1 MKNVIF
7 VTLLFSS
14 VALMAGAAAGQS
26 VSATFEAASDASFSR
41 PHDLVLAPDG
51 RLLYVADMGNDVVRV
66 LDPETLATVGQIGAG
81 ELSSPHD
88 VAFDGDGRLLVADT
102 GNDRIARYA
111 LEGTGGRL
119 VGELVGDLSSPE
131 GVALGPDGRI
141 YVTNASGSD
150 VVVFADGRV
159 VARAGRRGAGPNE
172 YVRPHDIHV
181 DSAGKV
187 FVSDPGNNRIQVLDA
202 ELGFLE
208 AIGPPA
214 LAFHEPKYFDGDA
227 RGWLYV
233 ADEYNHQIKVLD
245 SKRKL
250 VLVIGTGQAGEGPDR
265 FHNPEGLE
273 ISGRRLWV
281 SDTRNHRIVRYRLS
295 EN

>member
-1 MKNVIF
+1 MRNVIF
-7 VTLLFSS
+7 VTVLFSA
-14 VALMAGAAAGQS
+14 VVLTAGGAGGQS
-26 VSATFEAASDASFSR
+26 LSAAFEAASEASFSR

-51 RLLYVADMGNDVVRV
+51 RLLYLADVGNHVVKV
-66 LDPETLATVGQIGAG
+66 LDPETLATVGRIGAG

-102 GNDRIARYA
+102 GNDRIARYL

-119 VGELVGDLSSPE
+119 VDELVGGLSSPE
-131 GVALGPDGRI
+131 GVAVGPDGRV
-141 YVTNASGSD
+141 YVTNAAGSD
-150 VVVFADGRV
+150 VVVFAGGRV
-159 VARAGRRGAGPNE
+159 AARAGRPGAGPNE

-181 DSAGKV
+181 DAAGKV
-187 FVSDPGNNRIQVLDA
+187 YVSDPGNNRIQVLDG
-202 ELGFLE
+202 ELGFLA

-214 LAFHEPKYFDGDA
+214 HGFHEPKYFDLDP

-233 ADEYNHQIKVLD
+233 ADEYNHQVKVLD
-245 SKRKL
+245 SKHKL

-281 SDTRNHRIVRYRLS
+281 SDTLNHRIVRYRLS

>member
-14 VALMAGAAAGQS
+14 VALRAGAAAGQS

-41 PHDLVLAPDG
+41 PHDLVVAPDG

-102 GNDRIARYA
+102 GNDRVARYA

-131 GVALGPDGRI
+131 GVAVGPDGRI

>member
-1 MKNVIF
+1 MKNVIC

-26 VSATFEAASDASFSR
+26 LSAVFELASEASFSR

-51 RLLYVADMGNDVVRV
+51 RLLYVADVGNNVVKV
-66 LDPETLATVGQIGAG
+66 LDPETLATVGRIGKG

-102 GNDRIARYA
+102 GNDRIARYS
-111 LEGTGGRL
+111 LEGTSGRL
-119 VGELVGDLSSPE
+119 VDQLVGKLSSPE
-131 GVALGPDGRI
+131 GVAVGPDGRI

-150 VVVFADGRV
+150 VVVFAEDRV
-159 VARAGRRGAGPNE
+159 VARAGRRGAGENQ

-181 DSAGKV
+181 DPAGKV
-187 FVSDPGNNRIQVLDA
+187 YVSEPGNNRIQVLDGA
-202 ELGFLE
+202 LGVLE
-208 AIGPPA
+208 TIGPPA
-214 LAFHEPKYFDGDA
+214 HGFHEPKYFDLDP

-273 ISGRRLWV
+273 ISGRRLWI
-281 SDTRNHRIVRYRLS
+281 SDTLNHRVVRYRLD

>member
-1 MKNVIF
+1 MQNVIF
-7 VTLLFSS
+7 VTLLFST
-14 VALMAGAAAGQS
+14 VALLAGGAAGQS
-26 VSATFEAASDASFSR
+26 LSAAFEVASEASFSR

-51 RLLYVADMGNDVVRV
+51 RLLYVADMGNDVVKV
-66 LDPETLATVGQIGAG
+66 LDPETLATVAQIGAG
-81 ELSSPHD
+81 ELAAPHD
-88 VAFDGDGRLLVADT
+88 VTFDGEGRLLVADT

-111 LEGTGGRL
+111 VEGTGGRL
-119 VGELVGDLSSPE
+119 VDELVGALSSPE
-131 GVALGPDGRI
+131 GVAVGPDGRI

-150 VVVFADGRV
+150 VVVFAGDRV
-159 VARAGRRGAGPNE
+159 AVRAGRRGAGENE

-181 DSAGKV
+181 DPAGKV
-187 FVSDPGNNRIQVLDA
+187 YVSDPGNNRIQVLDG
-202 ELGFLE
+202 ELGFLQ

-214 LAFHEPKYFDGDA
+214 QGFHEPKYFDLDP

-250 VLVIGTGQAGEGPDR
+250 VLVIGTGQVGEGPDR
-265 FHNPEGLE
+265 FNYPEGLE